1 MSKMASDLERVAT
14 ADQIRKSR
22 WQLTQLAA
30 GLQLSDLRMTND
42 GTLLLHVD
50 RDPSYRP
57 VIKFVAAATQL
68 LGAVPRVVTDD
79 APSAGRYY
87 ASPL

>member
-1 MSKMASDLERVAT
+1 MASDLERVAT

-22 WQLTQLAA
+22 SQLTQLAA

-50 RDPSYRP
+50 RDPGYRP
-57 VIKFVAAATQL
+57 VIKLVAAATQL

-79 APSAGRYY
+79 APSAGRYH